1 MLFIFEVMFRISA
14 AFLFLFDITLAKNIT
29 AIFVFGDSMV
39 DVGNNNYIKTIAKAA
54 FPNGIDFGLRGSSGR
69 FTNGRTVIDI
79 LEHNLGVKN
88 FTPPYLAPTTTGDMV
103 LKGVNYASSGSGI
116 LKNTGTVWG
125 GHISFDE
132 QISNFEETKK
142 TIVSR
147 IGRREAK
154 RLLMHQAL
162 FMVVTGANDFLIGQQ
177 MTSLQNLSSQ
187 EAYLNI
193 LTSKF
198 KSQLTRIYHL
208 EARKIVVTNIPRIG
222 CSPYERDTYPD
233 VKGCVASLNQPI
245 KSYNS
250 GLKSLLV
257 DLTANLTGSTYV
269 YADIHAMLE
278 DILQNY
284 KSYGFQNA
292 DSACCHS
299 AGAHGGLVPC
309 FWLSKLCSNRTKYVF
324 WDAFHLTE
332 TSNIIAARYMMDGGL
347 SYMSP
352 MNIRQLVYS

>member
-1 MLFIFEVMFRISA
+1 MASMIQKSNLNVYHVLNMLFIFEVMFQISA
-14 AFLFLFDITLAKNIT
+14 AFLFLFDNILAKNIT

-54 FPNGIDFGLRGSSGR
+54 FPNGIDFGLR
-69 FTNGRTVIDI
+69 
-79 LEHNLGVKN
+79 EQNLGAKN

-116 LKNTGTVWG
+116 LKNSGIVWG
-125 GHISFDE
+125 GHISLDE
-132 QISNFEETKK
+132 QISNFEKTKK

-177 MTSLQNLSSQ
+177 VTSLQNPSSQ
-187 EAYLNI
+187 GAYLNI

-222 CSPYERDTYPD
+222 CSPYERDAYPD

-250 GLKSLLV
+250 RLKSLLM

-278 DILQNY
+278 DILKNY
-284 KSYGFQNA
+284 KSYGQMDNGKCR
-292 DSACCHS
+292 CC
-299 AGAHGGLVPC
+299 LPFD
-309 FWLSKLCSNRTKYVF
+309 FWL
-324 WDAFHLTE
+324 
-332 TSNIIAARYMMDGGL
+332 GGEGWMQPL
-347 SYMSP
+347 
-352 MNIRQLVYS
+352 